1 MVKTRFIFPGIEGYS
16 YIDAMM
22 NISKIDMHSPAIST
36 SKSQKA

>member
-1 MVKTRFIFPGIEGYS
+1 MAKTRFIFPGIEGYS